1 MNLENIRNFQN
12 MQRAISF
19 QGFLPIRTEPSHTA
33 GMISQILFGE
43 IFTALRS
50 EGSWMQIE
58 INSDQN
64 EAWVD
69 RSSVQILD
77 VEEGKENEPGTEEMM
92 VILPSVR
99 VENVRLARQLL
110 LPAGSVLRTG
120 DEAFKKISTEGWIR
134 PEKSNDPG
142 LIAEGLL
149 SIPALQGGRCGFGID
164 APGLVQLLCRSMDLL
179 LPHSI
184 RGQAETGKM
193 LSFIHEA
200 QKGDLAFFQKGDDQ
214 FTHVGMVLDKGRIV
228 HVTDQIRIDRLDQQ
242 GIYCAEKE
250 QYTHQLRFIKS
261 IKS

>member
-1 MNLENIRNFQN
+1 

-19 QGFLPIRTEPSHTA
+19 QGFLPIRKEPSHTA
-33 GMISQILFGE
+33 GMISQVLFGE
-43 IFTALRS
+43 TFTILGS
-50 EGSWMQIE
+50 EGLWLQIE
-58 INSDQN
+58 IGSDQN

-69 RSSVQILD
+69 RSSVHILD
-77 VEEGKENEPGTEEMM
+77 EEEWKENGSDKEEMM
-92 VILPSVR
+92 VVLPSLW
-99 VENVRLARQLL
+99 VENIRYARPLL
-110 LPAGSVLRTG
+110 LPAGSVLRHNDTG
-120 DEAFKKISTEGWIR
+120 FQKISTEGWIR
-134 PEKSNDPG
+134 PGAGNDPAP
-142 LIAEGLL
+142 IAEGLL
-149 SIPALQGGRCGFGID
+149 SIPGLQGGRCGFGID
-164 APGLVQLLCRSMDLL
+164 APGLVQLLCKCMGLAVH
-179 LPHSI
+179 HSI

-214 FTHVGMVLDKGRIV
+214 FTHVGMVLDEGRIV